1 MGLTLVQALGKLLA
15 DARAHQLRCR
25 CVADLVFRGASLC
38 LVDNAGVVVPH
49 VLWARRAPGAQFP
62 IIMQYQP
69 AELENYPGYHIRRLQ
84 QIAVAVFMEETEEF
98 AVTPVQYAALS
109 AVLRQPGV
117 DQRTLARTIGF
128 DTSTI
133 GSVID
138 RLEARGLMLRNIS
151 PTDRR
156 VRLLTLTEDGQLL
169 LQQAEPSVLRA
180 QRRMLDPLPD
190 DKRAQFM
197 EMLSLLIHENDEFA
211 RAPSVV
217 AERSAERKRS
227 AAVKAVKRLPGGTLQ
242 ED

>member
-1 MGLTLVQALGKLLA
+1 
-15 DARAHQLRCR
+15 
-25 CVADLVFRGASLC
+25 
-38 LVDNAGVVVPH
+38 
-49 VLWARRAPGAQFP
+49 
-62 IIMQYQP
+62 MQYQP

-98 AVTPVQYAALS
+98 GVTPVQYAALS
-109 AVLRQPGV
+109 AVLRQPGI
-117 DQRTLARTIGF
+117 DQRTLARNIGF

-138 RLEARGLMLRNIS
+138 RLEARGLMQRNAS

-156 VRLLTLTEDGQLL
+156 VRLLTLTEDGGLL
-169 LQQAEPSVLRA
+169 LQQAEASVLRA

-190 DKRAQFM
+190 DKRAHFM

-211 RAPSVV
+211 RAPSAV
-217 AERSAERKRS
+217 AERNPDRKRS
-227 AAVKAVKRLPGGTLQ
+227 AAVRAVNGLSRKPDA